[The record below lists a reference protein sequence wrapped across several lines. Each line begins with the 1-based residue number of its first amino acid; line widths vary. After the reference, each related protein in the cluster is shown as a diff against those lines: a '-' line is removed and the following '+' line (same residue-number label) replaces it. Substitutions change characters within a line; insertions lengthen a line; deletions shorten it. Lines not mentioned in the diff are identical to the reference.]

1 MVEKQGGRAV
11 GRASRLIVRHSLFI
25 IDGMAIISVNKRA
38 GFDYEI
44 LERFEAGIVLSGQ
57 EVKSIKTG
65 HISLA
70 GAFVTLKGSEAWL
83 TNAHVPPYKMAG
95 QILDYDPTQPRKLL
109 LRKEELASLYGKIK
123 QKGLTLVPIRVYTK
137 GNKIKLEFG
146 IGRGKKKYEKRDLIK
161 KREVNKKIREAMKV

>member
-1 MVEKQGGRAV
+1 
-11 GRASRLIVRHSLFI
+11 
-25 IDGMAIISVNKRA
+25 MAIISINKRA

-44 LERFEAGIVLSGQ
+44 LERFEAGIVLTGQ

-70 GAFVTLKGSEAWL
+70 GAFVTLKGNEAWL

-95 QILDYDPTQPRKLL
+95 KILDYDPTRPRKLL
-109 LRKEELASLYGKIK
+109 LRKGELASLYGKIK
-123 QKGLTLVPIRVYTK
+123 QKGLTLIPIRVYTK

-161 KREVNKKIREAMKV
+161 KREVDKKIREAMKV

>member
-1 MVEKQGGRAV
+1 M
-11 GRASRLIVRHSLFI
+11 IVRHSLFI

-70 GAFVTLKGSEAWL
+70 GAFVTLIGSEAWL

-95 QILDYDPTQPRKLL
+95 QVLDYDPTRSRKLL
-109 LRKEELASLYGKIK
+109 LRKKELASLYGKIK

-161 KREVNKKIREAMKV
+161 KREVDKKIREAMKV